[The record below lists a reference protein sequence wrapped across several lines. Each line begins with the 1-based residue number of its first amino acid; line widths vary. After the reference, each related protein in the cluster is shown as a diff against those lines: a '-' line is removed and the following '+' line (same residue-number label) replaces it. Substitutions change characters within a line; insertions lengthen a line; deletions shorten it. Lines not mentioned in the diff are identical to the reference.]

1 MPQGRTAIRY
11 GRTAAGLHWLTAA
24 AVLGMIGVGLWMV
37 GLPIGRQKLVVYGWH
52 KWIGLAIMVLTIV
65 RLVWRWTHAPPPL
78 PDRLARWEQQAA
90 PFVHGLL
97 YALLLAMPLSGWLMT
112 SAAGLPVFWF
122 GLFQVPDLVDR
133 DPALFDL
140 FRGIHHWLSRALI
153 VLLVIHIGAVVRHDV
168 LRRDGVLRRMWPF
181 AT

>member
-1 MPQGRTAIRY
+1 MCY

-52 KWIGLAIMVLTIV
+52 KWIGLTIMVLTMV
-65 RLVWRWTHAPPPL
+65 RLAWRWSHTPPPL
-78 PDRLARWEQQAA
+78 PDRLARWELRSA
-90 PFVHGLL
+90 PVAHGLL
-97 YALLLAMPLSGWLMT
+97 YLLLLAMPLTGWLMT

-133 DPALFDL
+133 DPVLFEL
-140 FRGIHHWLSRALI
+140 FRSAHHWLSRALI
-153 VLLVIHIGAVVRHDV
+153 VLLAIHIGAVVRHDV
-168 LRRDGVLRRMWPF
+168 LRRDGVFRRMWPF

>member
-1 MPQGRTAIRY
+1 MREANAAARY
-11 GRTAAGLHWLTAA
+11 GRTAASLHWLTAL

-52 KWIGLAIMVLTIV
+52 KWIGLTIMVLTLV
-65 RLVWRWTHAPPPL
+65 RLAWRWRHPPPTL
-78 PDRLARWEQQAA
+78 PLRLARWEHVLAPAA
-90 PFVHGLL
+90 HALL
-97 YALLLAMPLSGWLMT
+97 YLLLLAMPLSGWLMT

-122 GLFQVPDLVDR
+122 GLFQVPDLVGR
-133 DPALFDL
+133 DPQLFEL
-140 FRGIHHWLSRALI
+140 FRATHHWLSRAVI
-153 VLLVIHIGAVVRHDV
+153 LLLAIHIGAVLRHDV